1 MRLTGFCTPSGTK
14 EYVSRYP
21 SSMRHSFRLTP
32 GSLQLS
38 SIGIGT
44 YLGDNAPETDES
56 VTEAIYS
63 LLLSGVNVI
72 DTAPNY
78 RNGAAERCIGH
89 AINRVVSEKAI
100 QRQEFFICTKVGI
113 VPESLTSMHREQPLL
128 GDAAQW
134 SIYGDGYCF
143 DTAYIDWQ
151 LNNSLSSLGVE
162 SLDCLFLHNLETLIH
177 HLGIDA
183 FMTQVAYLFVFLDE
197 LVISG
202 RIKSYGIASWNA
214 FRTLADSP
222 YHIDLAGLFSCL
234 SSAGINISNL
244 RYLQLP
250 LGAWGFEA
258 FSVHSQRCLD
268 GTPCSIL
275 RYALENNLS
284 VFANSALLQGE
295 LLGYDLDDLPG
306 EVGHSKAQRAINLA
320 RSIPGVTSLLVGMK
334 SQTSVLEA
342 TSLMNSPYCNLD
354 GGNQ

>member
-1 MRLTGFCTPSGTK
+1 MRLSGFCTPSGTRS
-14 EYVSRYP
+14 YVSRYP

-44 YLGDNAPETDES
+44 YLGDNALETDES
-56 VTEAIYS
+56 VTDAIYS
-63 LLLSGVNVI
+63 LLLSGINVI

-78 RNGAAERCIGH
+78 RNGSAERCIGN
-89 AINRVVSEKAI
+89 AIHRVVSEKAI

-113 VPESLTSMHREQPLL
+113 VPENLTSMLHEQSLL
-128 GDAAQW
+128 GGAAQW
-134 SIYGDGYCF
+134 FIYDDGYCF
-143 DTAYIDWQ
+143 DTSYIDWQ

-177 HLGIDA
+177 HLGAEA
-183 FMTQVAYLFVFLDE
+183 FLAQAAHLFMFLDK
-197 LVISG
+197 LVSSG
-202 RIKSYGIASWNA
+202 KIKSYGIASWNA
-214 FRTLADSP
+214 FRTLADLSF
-222 YHIDLAGLFSCL
+222 HIDLTGLFSCL
-234 SSAGINISNL
+234 SSAGVNMSNL

-258 FSVHSQRCLD
+258 FSVSSQRCFD

-275 RYALENNLS
+275 RYALENDLS

-295 LLGYDLDDLPG
+295 LLEYDLDDLPG
-306 EVGHSKAQRAINLA
+306 VAGHSKAQRAINLA

-342 TSLMNSPYCNLD
+342 TSLMNSPYCNFD